1 MQAVEVMFG
10 YQITLT
16 EELASRFDY
25 FWSENQRCFLETRVE
40 GNSWDKRVIV
50 FAPAVQFLRLVS
62 PVF

>member
-25 FWSENQRCFLETRVE
+25 LTTFEVKTNVVFWKQELKATHET
-40 GNSWDKRVIV
+40 N
-50 FAPAVQFLRLVS
+50 A
-62 PVF
+62 